1 MYAELNWHLLGR
13 YLTSNGADVVEGSL
27 VTSTGG
33 NGQLV
38 IVVSSRTTPAVLVG
52 VKVLLVT
59 TPVFAIVCL
68 NTRDLQKK
76 NVSQLRYDRAI
87 SYIGKTIINS
97 KTYSYSQHY
106 SAVVQ

>member
-1 MYAELNWHLLGR
+1 MRFIQMTYAELNGSSP
-13 YLTSNGADVVEGSL
+13 TSNGADVVKGSL

-68 NTRDLQKK
+68 NTRDLQK
-76 NVSQLRYDRAI
+76 N
-87 SYIGKTIINS
+87 T
-97 KTYSYSQHY
+97 
-106 SAVVQ
+106 